1 MSDRAATVGPL
12 LPSVSIVEQTM
23 RQARHAVA
31 ITLLT
36 TLLLAERLRVT

>member
-1 MSDRAATVGPL
+1 
-12 LPSVSIVEQTM
+12 VSIVEQTM

-31 ITLLT
+31 ITLAGAALLT